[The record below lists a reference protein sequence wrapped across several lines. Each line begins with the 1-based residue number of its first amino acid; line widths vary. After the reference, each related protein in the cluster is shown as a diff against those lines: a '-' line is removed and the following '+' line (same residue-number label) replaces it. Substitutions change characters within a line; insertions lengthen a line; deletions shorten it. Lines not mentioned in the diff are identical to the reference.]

1 MNLSLS
7 LCFFLFC
14 FSIINSIKINDNDFF
29 TQKIKNLVRKSDR
42 ISKNN
47 EDRKI
52 MDILLEQLREYLFTH
67 NITREGINREKFD
80 GIKNKTKRSDYTEDG
95 TYDIYTK
102 EIVSFDRGYQVSFQT
117 QYDNYTDDEYEDI
130 AYKMSLISDNS
141 AYLGVY
147 GSDPEVSFHFDDLEL
162 ANVIA
167 ILFNQISIWDWSILD
182 ERFNEYFMNKTND
195 TDFIG

>member
-1 MNLSLS
+1 
-7 LCFFLFC
+7 
-14 FSIINSIKINDNDFF
+14 
-29 TQKIKNLVRKSDR
+29 
-42 ISKNN
+42 
-47 EDRKI
+47 
-52 MDILLEQLREYLFTH
+52 
-67 NITREGINREKFD
+67 
-80 GIKNKTKRSDYTEDG
+80 
-95 TYDIYTK
+95 
-102 EIVSFDRGYQVSFQT
+102 
-117 QYDNYTDDEYEDI
+117 
-130 AYKMSLISDNS
+130 MSLISDNS